1 MGNDLLNMIEL
12 RDFKLPTTKNEEWK
26 YTNVAPIMK
35 NNYVLGASL
44 GYENH
49 LSTVLH
55 DFFFQDF
62 DYYKVVFINGIFAG
76 ELSDLTGLERLS
88 TIIPL
93 SNFQKNNS
101 ELLSRHLNKYST
113 IDNGFNE
120 INNSLS
126 SNGLVVFVPKGKVV
140 DKPIQVLYLNGDKTE
155 NVLSVPKNLIIAE
168 ENAQVSIIAN
178 YHGIEGKEYLTNIVT
193 EVYAGKNSIVDL
205 YKIQSEEENSYHI
218 EKVQAYQE
226 ANSLFNHYNFTFGGS
241 ITRNDINTCLNDE
254 NIESHFYGL
263 YLAHKK
269 QHVDNHTYVDHAKP
283 NCMSN
288 ELYKGILD
296 GESRGVF
303 NGKIMVRRDAQKTN
317 AYQSNKAVL
326 LSKSAVID
334 TKPQLEIFA
343 DDVKCS
349 HGAAVGQLDENS
361 EFYIKSRG
369 IPQDIAKSML
379 IRAFAA
385 DVIEKIKID
394 ELREQINH
402 LVFEHLNRVEVKN
415 N

>member
-12 RDFKLPTTKNEEWK
+12 RDFNLPTTKNEEWK
-26 YTNVAPIMK
+26 YTNIVPILK

-44 GYENH
+44 GYENY
-49 LSTVLH
+49 LSLPLNDYFFK
-55 DFFFQDF
+55 DFEF
-62 DYYKVVFINGIFAG
+62 YKVVFINGIFVS
-76 ELSDLTGLERLS
+76 ELSDLKGIES
-88 TIIPL
+88 GVIVDSL
-93 SNFQKNNS
+93 SNLQKNNS
-101 ELLSRHLNKYST
+101 EFLSIHLNKYST
-113 IDNGFNE
+113 IENGFNE
-120 INNSLS
+120 LNNTLATD
-126 SNGLVVFVPKGKVV
+126 GLGIYVPKGKVV
-140 DKPIQVLYLNGDKTE
+140 DKPIQILYLNGDNNE
-155 NVLSVPKNLIIAE
+155 NVLSVPKNLIVAE
-168 ENAQVSIIAN
+168 ENSQVTVIAN
-178 YHGIEGKEYLTNIVT
+178 YRGIKGREYLTNALT

-205 YKIQSEEENSYHI
+205 YKIQLEEENSYHI

-241 ITRNDINTCLNDE
+241 ITRNDINTCLGDE

-263 YLAHKK
+263 YLAHKE
-269 QHVDNHTYVDHAKP
+269 QHIDNHTFVDHAKP

-296 GESRGVF
+296 GQSRGVF